1 MTDADAKQST
11 IADHVLTI
19 VIEAPVEA
27 VWNEITKT
35 GRLQRPLM
43 NTVLESD
50 LQPGHKLRYYSPDK
64 KRVFVV
70 GEVLEVTPPHRFQH
84 TYVFTMSYEPPT
96 VVTWELEEVPE
107 GCRVTLTHG
116 GWTDAHKAPEKSQ
129 AGWQQILESLKAE
142 VETGKIP
149 FKTRLMYAVMG
160 SMSFMLPKSTKVEEV
175 ERAGW

>member
-1 MTDADAKQST
+1 MTDADPKPSP
-11 IADHVLTI
+11 IPDHVLTI

-84 TYVFTMSYEPPT
+84 TYVFTTEYEPPT

-107 GCRVTLTHG
+107 GCKVTLTHG
-116 GWTDAHKAPEKSQ
+116 GWSEAHKAPHKSR
-129 AGWQQILESLKAE
+129 AGWQQILATLKAE
-142 VETGKIP
+142 VETGDIP
-149 FKTRLMYAVMG
+149 FKTKLLYAVMG
-160 SMSFMLPKSTKVEEV
+160 RMMFILPRSTKVEEV
-175 ERAGW
+175 DRAGW